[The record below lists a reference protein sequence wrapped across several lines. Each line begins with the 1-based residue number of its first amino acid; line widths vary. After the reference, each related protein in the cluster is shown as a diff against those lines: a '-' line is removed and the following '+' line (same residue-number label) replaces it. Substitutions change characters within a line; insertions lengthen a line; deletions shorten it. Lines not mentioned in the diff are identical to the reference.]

1 MTDPLHP
8 SDATGAW
15 RIATAVDWRA
25 WDGEIVAYN
34 GRSGDTHHFA
44 DFAGWLFAR
53 LATTPADICS
63 LTAAATEAL
72 ELRCGAPETT
82 VERTLALFQK
92 LDLLEQVA

>member
-1 MTDPLHP
+1 MTETTQ
-8 SDATGAW
+8 SSETAGTW
-15 RIATAVDWRA
+15 RIAAAVDWRA

-53 LATTPADICS
+53 LATAPTDIPS
-63 LTAAATEAL
+63 LTAAATNAV

-82 VERTLALFQK
+82 VERTLALLRK
-92 LDLLEQVA
+92 LDLLERVA

>member
-1 MTDPLHP
+1 MTE
-8 SDATGAW
+8 GAQSIETAGTW
-15 RIATAVDWRA
+15 RIAATVDWRA

-44 DFAGWLFAR
+44 DFAGWLFVR
-53 LATTPADICS
+53 LVTTPTDIRS
-63 LTAAATEAL
+63 LTTAATEAL
-72 ELRCGAPETT
+72 ELRSGVPELT

>member
-1 MTDPLHP
+1 MTDAAQ
-8 SDATGAW
+8 SSETTGTW
-15 RIATAVDWRA
+15 RIAAAVDWRA

-44 DFAGWLFAR
+44 DFAGWLFVR
-53 LATTPADICS
+53 LAMTPADIRS
-63 LTAAATEAL
+63 LTTAATETL
-72 ELRCGAPETT
+72 ELRSGTPETT

>member
-25 WDGEIVAYN
+25 WDGEIVAYDD
-34 GRSGDTHHFA
+34 RSGDTHHFA

-53 LATTPADICS
+53 LAAAPADARS
-63 LTAAATEAL
+63 LTAVATDAV
-72 ELRCGAPETT
+72 ELRCGAPAAT
-82 VERTLALFQK
+82 VDRTLALFHK
-92 LDLLEQVA
+92 LDLLDRVA